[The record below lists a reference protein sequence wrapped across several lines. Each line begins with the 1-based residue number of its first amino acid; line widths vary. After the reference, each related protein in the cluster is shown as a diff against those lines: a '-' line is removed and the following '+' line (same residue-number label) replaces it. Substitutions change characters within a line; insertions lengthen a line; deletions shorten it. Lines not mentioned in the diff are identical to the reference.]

1 LGKRVSMVRG
11 LIREISGL
19 APYEK
24 RVVELIK
31 SNAPKRA
38 LKYAKKRVCEIS
50 APSFHFFFFF

>member
-1 LGKRVSMVRG
+1 LIQRLGKRVALVRG

-38 LKYAKKRVCEIS
+38 LKYAKKRVRQYSSSLTI
-50 APSFHFFFFF
+50 